1 MLASNVGPLKCRSGA
16 CGYGRLRSE
25 LAKVVFELGDED
37 LPNSAEDRVHAF
49 GCVLRYLRSDII
61 IGSLHL
67 KLLYHTFGTSAQLS
81 YFASTLKHIKVQHEL
96 IITGDEKFL
105 EMSFGDLPKSL
116 NMPAMPL
123 RSSFKAYDPSVRYS
137 PGSFDYQYH
146 AQEDL
151 DNDAESQHGL
161 SVAESTDLSEAGD
174 VLGALFGA

>member
-1 MLASNVGPLKCRSGA
+1 MASNAGPLKCRSGA

-25 LAKVVFELGDED
+25 LPKVVFELGDEE
-37 LPNSAEDRVHAF
+37 LPNCAEDRVHAF

-67 KLLYHTFGTSAQLS
+67 KLAYHTFGTSAQLS
-81 YFASTLKHIKVQHEL
+81 DFASTLKKIKVQHEL
-96 IITGDEKFL
+96 TITGDKKFL

-116 NMPAMPL
+116 DMPPMPL
-123 RSSFKAYDPSVRYS
+123 RSSFKAYDPSCQYS

-151 DNDAESQHGL
+151 DKDAEDQRGL
-161 SVAESTDLSEAGD
+161 SVAESTDLSEARD
-174 VLGALFGA
+174 IIGA